1 LWEHL
6 SGFERFP
13 RRPEFRRRP
22 RDHALN
28 VAEAN
33 APSGMAFGLNESYG
47 EAETQRPQKTGF
59 LHAAFHT
66 HPRG

>member
-1 LWEHL
+1 L

-13 RRPEFRRRP
+13 VALNFADGRVI
-22 RDHALN
+22 HALN
-28 VAEAN
+28 VAEPN
-33 APSGMAFGLNESYG
+33 APSGTVLQLNESYG
-47 EAETQRPQKTGF
+47 EAETQGRQKPGF